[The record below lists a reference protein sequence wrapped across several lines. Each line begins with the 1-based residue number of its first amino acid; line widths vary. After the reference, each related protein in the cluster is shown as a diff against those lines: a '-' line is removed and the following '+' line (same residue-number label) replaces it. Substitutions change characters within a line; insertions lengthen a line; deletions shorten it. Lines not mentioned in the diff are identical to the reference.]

1 MPNPAPAPKW
11 WIASRTIWGA
21 FITALAT
28 ILPALGPLL
37 GFSLPPEL
45 VQELGDQVVVL
56 VQAVA
61 AVAGTAAIALAWI
74 IGIARNHAIDV
85 IRSRSREAIAPHE
98 IDLEAADPAAH
109 GGIEAVTDLGAVG
122 RCLAS
127 LDDGPRRAIVLA
139 YRDGLSHE
147 ELAAVLGAPLGTVK
161 SWVSRGLA
169 RLRLCLDNRR

>member
-45 VQELGDQVVVL
+45 VQQLGDQVVVL

-61 AVAGTAAIALAWI
+61 AVAGTALTIYGRLRASSPLVRRRTANSE
-74 IGIARNHAIDV
+74 GN
-85 IRSRSREAIAPHE
+85 RSR
-98 IDLEAADPAAH
+98 
-109 GGIEAVTDLGAVG
+109 GATEG
-122 RCLAS
+122 R
-127 LDDGPRRAIVLA
+127 
-139 YRDGLSHE
+139 
-147 ELAAVLGAPLGTVK
+147 
-161 SWVSRGLA
+161 
-169 RLRLCLDNRR
+169 